1 MMELV
6 KEYAAKKLDL
16 LKMDATERGVV
27 AAGTLTNIILM
38 TVFGVFFLII
48 LNIGISFLIGQYL
61 NNIAYGFLIVA
72 GFYLILFGL
81 VLAFGKKIKDMIANK
96 ILKSLN
102 NPKHE

>member
-1 MMELV
+1 MVELV
-6 KEYAAKKLDL
+6 KEYAEKRLDL

-27 AAGTLTNIILM
+27 AAGTLTNIVLM

-48 LNIGISFLIGQYL
+48 LNFGIAFLIGQYL

-72 GFYLILFGL
+72 GFYLILL
-81 VLAFGKKIKDMIANK
+81 VLVLVFGKKIKDTIANK

-102 NPKHE
+102 DSKHE